1 MGRIPLRST
10 TDYLPAPIE
19 AGVFNRRSGLFS
31 CYQSREDCPG
41 RARSLS
47 LGVRYPTGQGDGQ
60 GVDEVSR
67 RVSVREA
74 ARLLDVSESAV
85 HKRVQRG
92 TLKHDKDPDGRVFI
106 YLDDV
111 TDTVSDTVQHPS
123 TDPLIS
129 EMHSRIDSLER
140 QLEHERAANREN
152 RRLLAAALERIPA
165 IEPPETPGEPQA
177 ASEES
182 ERVDAQDRG
191 EEAQEGAER
200 RSWWRRFFG
209 E

>member
-1 MGRIPLRST
+1 M
-10 TDYLPAPIE
+10 
-19 AGVFNRRSGLFS
+19 
-31 CYQSREDCPG
+31 
-41 RARSLS
+41 
-47 LGVRYPTGQGDGQ
+47 
-60 GVDEVSR
+60 SR

-92 TLKHDKDPDGRVFI
+92 TIKHDKDPDGRVFI

-111 TDTVSDTVQHPS
+111 TDDVSDTVQHPS
-123 TDPLIS
+123 TGVLIS
-129 EMHSRIDSLER
+129 EMHSRIESLER

-177 ASEES
+177 ASEEP
-182 ERVDAQDRG
+182 ERAEPQDQPG
-191 EEAQEGAER
+191 GSQGATEHR
-200 RSWWRRFFG
+200 SSWWRRWLRG